1 MGRKIFSGID
11 SILLEFHNK
20 VKDDLQIISN
30 GNDVPYTYSSLS
42 RLFDL
47 MTLENER
54 SRITNEESRTNM
66 KHSSSLS
73 RTLDEGTSIG
83 TNTQSEKS
91 ESHQE
96 DTSSV
101 GESDNE
107 SYSDSSFIPED
118 DSEAQ
123 GNEK

>member
-20 VKDDLQIISN
+20 VKDDLQIISDEN
-30 GNDVPYTYSSLS
+30 YVPYTYSSLS

-47 MTLENER
+47 MTLENQR
-54 SRITNEESRTNM
+54 SRISNEESRTNT
-66 KHSSSLS
+66 KPPTSSS
-73 RTLDEGTSIG
+73 RTLEEGTSIG
-83 TNTQSEKS
+83 TNTQREKS
-91 ESHQE
+91 E

-118 DSEAQ
+118 DSEAP
-123 GNEK
+123 N